1 MSIDEAKPLAR
12 ALVDRLHAA
21 AARAG
26 SGELRSLLEQAAVL
40 LDEYQAGMTLA
51 TPNPLLGYALVH
63 HGMRVQELDIET
75 IEAQEIAP

>member
-1 MSIDEAKPLAR
+1 MKIDEAKPRAR
-12 ALVDRLHAA
+12 LLVERLYDVAK
-21 AARAG
+21 RVPEG
-26 SGELRSLLEQAAVL
+26 DLRNLLEQAAVL